1 MISWRIIQFFKIF
14 ARNAIVIGPYTQL
27 ILNLFHFNLIIFL
40 VHIIEHIVSIFLDK
54 DSFIVLFILSEGIL
68 NMLENCLQIEFL
80 FISLGNQ
87 TKFFVHLHQRVDL
100 SVFEKDCVLENKFT
114 PFDSFVIGDQARNQP
129 LKASL
134 SWLNIW
140 IDRVSFF
147 QNKCHFLNRDTSLKV
162 IFFFVFENM
171 VFAELALATFEISTV
186 ANVHPFSL
194 LRCFLLFFQVHYIF
208 FKSHYSEFLSFGIL
222 LSLLLKEVLGWLYQ
236 GRLSNHF
243 KWIILDKLILN
254 F

>member
-1 MISWRIIQFFKIF
+1 
-14 ARNAIVIGPYTQL
+14 
-27 ILNLFHFNLIIFL
+27 L
-40 VHIIEHIVSIFLDK
+40 VHFIEHIVSIFLDK

-134 SWLNIW
+134 S
-140 IDRVSFF
+140 
-147 QNKCHFLNRDTSLKV
+147 
-162 IFFFVFENM
+162 
-171 VFAELALATFEISTV
+171 
-186 ANVHPFSL
+186 
-194 LRCFLLFFQVHYIF
+194 
-208 FKSHYSEFLSFGIL
+208 
-222 LSLLLKEVLGWLYQ
+222 
-236 GRLSNHF
+236 
-243 KWIILDKLILN
+243 
-254 F
+254 